1 MSGVSTKLLTPKGV
15 TSNAKSEYSY
25 DCSFWSFDEFDT
37 LEDGYL
43 K

>member
-1 MSGVSTKLLTPKGV
+1 MNGPTTKIKVPKGV
-15 TSNAKSEYSY
+15 SSNAKLQYTY
-25 DCSFWSFDEFDT
+25 DNSFWSFDEFDT